1 MRLTRCTKQEEITKT
16 DCRGRPTRV
25 VVYSKVSFSLEK
37 KLKYQFQNDEDYI
50 SSYSENPLD
59 FYETDD
65 FEEVVLPKTTTA
77 GTTTTAKIVTT
88 EEAEKGVPPKDK
100 TLAIVIG
107 IVEGLAFL
115 TLVAVLT
122 VR

>member
-1 MRLTRCTKQEEITKT
+1 MFTQKYVFFKKKT
-16 DCRGRPTRV
+16 FKIKSQD
-25 VVYSKVSFSLEK
+25 E
-37 KLKYQFQNDEDYI
+37 EDYI

-65 FEEVVLPKTTTA
+65 FEEVVLPKTTTDQ
-77 GTTTTAKIVTT
+77 TTTTEKIVTT